1 MAQSRV
7 QCAVRYLEYFI
18 FVASGAVLLAVQA
31 VLDDPGFEVSSPLA
45 ANAVQT
51 AKRLQEWSQS
61 VENKLYFDGF
71 ASQLVSEPETA
82 FWPSSG
88 GHKRLRVQRE
98 KMWGQYHLIRSS
110 AVFREMWLGIL
121 LPLHGCTPCP
131 IFYQYVTDNVFK
143 QLCRD
148 LSTRSASQSHG
159 SKSGTTEISTS
170 RAQLNEDTKIEKK
183 EQEVTSRTICINPY
197 DIHDL
202 PHSSPLKREHTN
214 EKYKTTKV
222 RNMPA
227 CKIETH

>member
-1 MAQSRV
+1 MC
-7 QCAVRYLEYFI
+7 CALPIEYFI

-51 AKRLQEWSQS
+51 AKQLQEWSQS
-61 VENKLYFDGF
+61 VENKRYFDGF
-71 ASQLVSEPETA
+71 TSQLVSELEA

-121 LPLHGCTPCP
+121 HPLHGCTPCP

-143 QLCRD
+143 QLIKHHCSASELMDRIVQAECQKIF
-148 LSTRSASQSHG
+148 TRSKG
-159 SKSGTTEISTS
+159 
-170 RAQLNEDTKIEKK
+170 L
-183 EQEVTSRTICINPY
+183 
-197 DIHDL
+197 
-202 PHSSPLKREHTN
+202 
-214 EKYKTTKV
+214 
-222 RNMPA
+222 
-227 CKIETH
+227 